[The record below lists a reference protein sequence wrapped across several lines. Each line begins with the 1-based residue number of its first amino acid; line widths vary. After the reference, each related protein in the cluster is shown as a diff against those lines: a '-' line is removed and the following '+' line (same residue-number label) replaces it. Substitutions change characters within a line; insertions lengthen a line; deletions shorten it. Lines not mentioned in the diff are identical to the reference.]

1 MYFKFNYTTS
11 ITKILSRAPSEFEQ
25 IIQATQLLAVFS
37 TAVTFFKTRR
47 HDKVIGFPFHKSQ
60 IEQKFT

>member
-25 IIQATQLLAVFS
+25 IIQATLLLAVFS
-37 TAVTFFKTRR
+37 TGIIFFKTRR
-47 HDKVIGFPFHKSQ
+47 HDKVLDIPIRKSQ